1 MTIFRGFDEA
11 VVVDVE
17 TTGLDPETDR
27 IVAVAMVRVHFEALQ
42 DNPQGLLGETMDVI
56 VNPQCRIPVKASCVH
71 GITDRHVANK
81 GSFADSAHQLR
92 GFISNRPI
100 IAHNVSFDKNFLN
113 AEFKRAGVKS
123 LTRNKSYCTMLRFQ
137 DFNNGQLR
145 GSNLDNVAEVM
156 GVAGRMSGKHEAIED
171 ANMTFEIAAL
181 FYMMDNGIRIPRG

>member
-42 DNPQGLLGETMDVI
+42 DNPQGLHGETMDVI
-56 VNPQCRIPVKASCVH
+56 VNPQCRIPVKASRLH

-137 DFNNGQLR
+137 EFNNGQLR

-181 FYMMDNGIRIPRG
+181 FYMKDNGIRIPRG